1 MSTATYVA
9 ISLPILIGI
18 SALAIDIGLIN
29 NESTRLQLAVDASA
43 IAAAEYISGEDCFEP
58 VQSEA
63 IQIASLHRDYDST
76 ISSEQVEVVL
86 GDFMPDG
93 SFIQNDAGEYVK
105 VTITNNIPT
114 IFGSIFGNQGY
125 TISSNSIAG
134 KVSTTVTDCVP
145 VMESDWPCLL
155 FAADSLELTGNFNL
169 SVDQDLDNAAAC
181 TNAPGLTLGGNLN
194 ISNEI
199 DLHMGPG
206 CPYSNGVGCVDSHG
220 NSYTFTG
227 STTPM
232 GQEYEL
238 PTVEYPDDYES
249 LPNGV
254 RVGGRNGGIVTNLSP
269 GQTYFV
275 DGDLTTTNN
284 QSINILNS
292 SSGCQLPNGE
302 LNPTTIYVNGNVS
315 LSGGVTGNVGHPE
328 CLDIRVI
335 GERTVRIN
343 GRTTFHG
350 NIYAPESE
358 VYPNGNASFYGTIV
372 AGSIRANGN
381 NNIILS
387 SSYGDR
393 VPNASDDVTCEE
405 SEIQVLKVRVVQ

>member
-29 NESTRLQLAVDASA
+29 NESTRLQLAADASA
-43 IAAAEYISGEDCFEP
+43 VAAAEYISGEDCFES

-63 IQIASLHRDYDST
+63 IEIASLHRDYDST
-76 ISSEQVEVVL
+76 ISSGQVNVEL
-86 GDFMPDG
+86 GDFSPDG
-93 SFIQNDAGEYVK
+93 NFIQNTAGEYVS

-134 KVSTTVTDCVP
+134 KVSTTTTDCVP
-145 VMESDWPCLL
+145 TMEGDWPCLL
-155 FAADSLELTGNFNL
+155 FAADNLELTGNFNL
-169 SVDQDLDNAAAC
+169 SIDQELDNAAAC
-181 TNAPGLTLGGNLN
+181 TNAPSITLGGNLN
-194 ISNEI
+194 IGNDI
-199 DLHMGPG
+199 DLHMGPD
-206 CPYSNGVGCVDSHG
+206 CPYSNGIACIDSHG
-220 NSYTFTG
+220 GSYTFTG
-227 STTPM
+227 SADAM
-232 GQEYEL
+232 GEEYEL
-238 PTVEYPDDYES
+238 PTVEYPEDYES

-269 GQTYFV
+269 GHTYFV
-275 DGDLTTTNN
+275 NGDLTSTNN
-284 QSINILNS
+284 QSINILNA

-302 LNPTTIYVNGNVS
+302 LNPTTIYVNGNIS

-358 VYPNGNASFYGTIV
+358 VYPNGNANFYGTIV

-381 NNIILS
+381 NSIILS
-387 SSYGDR
+387 SAYSDR
-393 VPNASDDVTCEE
+393 VPNVSDDMICEE
-405 SEIQVLKVRVVQ
+405 SEVQVFKIRVVQ